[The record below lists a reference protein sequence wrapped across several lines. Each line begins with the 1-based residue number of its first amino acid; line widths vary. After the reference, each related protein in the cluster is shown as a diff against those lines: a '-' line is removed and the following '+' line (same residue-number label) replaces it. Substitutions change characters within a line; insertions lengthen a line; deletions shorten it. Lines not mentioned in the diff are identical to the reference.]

1 MTARTRSHPGDGSR
15 RRFARLWSW
24 VDDGVDLAVAP
35 AKDVVLTDLPDRVVE
50 IGPGRGSNFDRYRSG
65 TTVVAFE
72 PNKFMHD
79 DLVAAANQH
88 DLVLEVRSSGAE
100 SMDLP
105 DSSEDMVISTL
116 VLCSVDDRRATL
128 DEIRRVLKPGG
139 RFVFVEHIAAR
150 PGTWTARLQ
159 RLLRR
164 PWSAIADGCDLTA
177 DTHEV
182 LKAAGF
188 NEVEVKI
195 EDLGSKLD
203 PSRRTAYGVARA

>member
-1 MTARTRSHPGDGSR
+1 MTTPTRPRPHDAAL

-24 VDDGVDLAVAP
+24 VDDGVDQAVAP
-35 AKDVVLTDLPDRVVE
+35 AKDAVLADLPDRVVE
-50 IGPGRGSNFDRYRSG
+50 IGPGRGSNFDRYKPG

-72 PNKFMHD
+72 PNQFMHD
-79 DLVAAANQH
+79 DLEAAARRH
-88 DLVLEVRSSGAE
+88 SIVLDLRSGGAE

-116 VLCSVDDRRATL
+116 VLCSVDDRSATL

-139 RFVFVEHIAAR
+139 RFVFIEHIAAR
-150 PGTWTARLQ
+150 PGTWTNRLQ

-177 DTHEV
+177 DTHQILE
-182 LKAAGF
+182 AARF
-188 NEVEVKI
+188 SQVELEI
-195 EDLGSKLD
+195 EDLGSNLD
-203 PSRRTAYGVARA
+203 PSRRTAYGVAWA